1 MAGARQSETVDFS
14 RLAGARVL
22 IVEARYYDGIADELL
37 AGARK
42 ALAAAKVSIEVLTVP
57 GALEI
62 PPMIAIAC
70 DAAAK
75 AGDPIEAVVALGC
88 VIRGETT
95 HYEIVSG
102 ESSRAL
108 MDLSV
113 ARGLPLG
120 NGILTVEN
128 DAQAWARARVGEQN
142 KGGGAAEAAL
152 TVLAIKRSLSEMA
165 GRGVSS
171 AASSEAV

>member
-1 MAGARQSETVDFS
+1 MAGARTSSALDRSHV
-14 RLAGARVL
+14 AGARVL
-22 IVEARYYDGIADELL
+22 IVEARYYDALADELL
-37 AGARK
+37 SGAK
-42 ALAAAKVSIEVLTVP
+42 EFCASVGLAPEILTVP

-62 PPMIAIAC
+62 PSTIVIAC
-70 DAAAK
+70 ETAAKSGRPIDAA
-75 AGDPIEAVVALGC
+75 VALGC

-108 MDLSV
+108 MDISV

-128 DAQAWARARVGEQN
+128 EAQAWARANRSEQN
-142 KGGGAAEAAL
+142 KGAGAAEAAL
-152 TVLAIKRSLSEMA
+152 TVLAIKRKLN
-165 GRGVSS
+165 GGV
-171 AASSEAV
+171 A